1 MENFI
6 LNIPK
11 LEGEITFSPE
21 AITFTL
27 VSIALVSGVLLCFW
41 GYRYFQT
48 IALVILGCICGFVGY
63 RIGQRM
69 TPNPVLQMCIFVMI
83 MFLGV
88 CMLYFLSIL
97 WVSFLGK
104 IGAQTF
110 LQRTLHII
118 AALSGAL
125 IVGIV
130 TYTQVFANLI
140 VTVCITVVLAIAG
153 IGYGIRSM
161 KAKRVFHTYDD
172 LLKMKP
178 LTEENAN
185 A

>member
-1 MENFI
+1 
-6 LNIPK
+6 
-11 LEGEITFSPE
+11 
-21 AITFTL
+21 
-27 VSIALVSGVLLCFW
+27 
-41 GYRYFQT
+41 
-48 IALVILGCICGFVGY
+48 
-63 RIGQRM
+63 
-69 TPNPVLQMCIFVMI
+69 
-83 MFLGV
+83 
-88 CMLYFLSIL
+88 MLYFLSIL